1 MGLHHHHHG
10 AVGAHG
16 SDDDDDI
23 DATAPAVRRALWIAL
38 MLNAGM
44 FALEIVGGLA
54 AGSVSL
60 LADSVDFAGDAAS
73 YGISLAVLGMAPV
86 WRSRAALLKAASM
99 GLFGIVVLARALW
112 LAWNGQ
118 PPEALTMG
126 VIGVLAFAVNLGV
139 AWLLYRFRDGDANL
153 RSVWLCSRNDAL
165 ASLAILAAAA
175 GVFGTG
181 RAWPDLVVAGIM
193 AALAISA
200 SVAVLRHARKEMA
213 QQVAARR

>member
-1 MGLHHHHHG
+1 MGQHHHHG
-10 AVGAHG
+10 
-16 SDDDDDI
+16 DDDDDHVI
-23 DATAPAVRRALWIAL
+23 EPTSPAVRRALWIAL
-38 MLNAGM
+38 VLNAGM
-44 FALEIVGGLA
+44 FGLEIVGGIS

-73 YGISLAVLGMAPV
+73 YGISLAVLTMAPV

-99 GLFGIVVLARALW
+99 GLFGIAVLARALW
-112 LAWNGQ
+112 QAWHGQ
-118 PPEALTMG
+118 PPEAMTMG

-165 ASLAILAAAA
+165 ASLAILAAAG

-181 RAWPDLVVAGIM
+181 QAWPDLVVAGIM

-200 SVAVLRHARKEMA
+200 SLAVLRHAREELAA
-213 QQVAARR
+213 QATHT